1 MSEFFEYDQNNEAL
15 RLIQHMDKEYPEDW
29 DGAAIRAELRRQ
41 HGEIEALKAER
52 DALHKELDDERM
64 KHAACGVIAMA
75 NTPESAR
82 KARDMHP
89 AYRSASVRDVENAVD
104 REMALRAERDALL
117 ADAERYRYLRIHCYR
132 YKWPNN
138 EHDRAMHLSF
148 TVSGIWAN
156 NHDPEVLDGCIDTAR
171 EVKP

>member
-1 MSEFFEYDQNNEAL
+1 MSIGKGTPLSSQIVWLEQRF
-15 RLIQHMDKEYPEDW
+15 KEVE
-29 DGAAIRAELRRQ
+29 
-41 HGEIEALKAER
+41 AER
-52 DALHKELDDERM
+52 DALK
-64 KHAACGVIAMA
+64 
-75 NTPESAR
+75 
-82 KARDMHP
+82 
-89 AYRSASVRDVENAVD
+89 
-104 REMALRAERDALL
+104 

-132 YKWPNN
+132 YKYPNN

>member
-1 MSEFFEYDQNNEAL
+1 MNAPEPFDLNDALGAGLDSADLLALDAHLYESYCHDLLNEL
-15 RLIQHMDKEYPEDW
+15 D
-29 DGAAIRAELRRQ
+29 
-41 HGEIEALKAER
+41 ALKAER
-52 DALHKELDDERM
+52 DALK
-64 KHAACGVIAMA
+64 
-75 NTPESAR
+75 
-82 KARDMHP
+82 
-89 AYRSASVRDVENAVD
+89 
-104 REMALRAERDALL
+104 
-117 ADAERYRYLRIHCYR
+117 ADADRYRYLRIHCYR